1 MANVDHS
8 ALVIYNCAEKGE
20 MGTGIYTCI
29 SCGGVL
35 IFCFYNEVALF
46 G

>member
-20 MGTGIYTCI
+20 MSTELFTCNF
-29 SCGGVL
+29 V
-35 IFCFYNEVALF
+35 VACSF
-46 G
+46 FVFIMG